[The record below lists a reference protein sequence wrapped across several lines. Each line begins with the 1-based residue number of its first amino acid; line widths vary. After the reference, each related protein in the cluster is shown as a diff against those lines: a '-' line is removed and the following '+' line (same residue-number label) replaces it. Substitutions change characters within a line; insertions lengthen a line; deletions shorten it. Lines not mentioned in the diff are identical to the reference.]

1 MSTMSIKQF
10 LSNEPKV
17 NLQFQK
23 ASKIDEKIDE
33 WFLKSIRFIVQL
45 ALVSFGFEL
54 VLHTVMPVFIEVFKD
69 VFVGIEGL
77 SPISK

>member
-17 NLQFQK
+17 NLQLQK
-23 ASKIDEKIDE
+23 VNKIDEKIDE
-33 WFLKSIRFIVQL
+33 WFLKSVKFIVQL